1 MSVITA
7 KGKQA
12 KESAEAKKL
21 DLKNVFIRLKD
32 GESVKVRLLSAE
44 DYVEY
49 KAHGDFNL
57 GIYTTPCLV
66 PAGQKCAMCEASK
79 SGVEEFERIYARK
92 RYLFIF
98 ADLVSGDIRVFD
110 ASKNQATSLITEIE
124 DLANDYDLSETIF
137 EFARKGTK
145 TGTTYSLK
153 VVPEKR
159 VTASDRENFEKF
171 DGKDV
176 EISFYEAVL
185 QARTYEQQ
193 VQSLKDAGFPVEAH
207 FDVDLSTLNNNDP
220 KGGDAT
226 PIDDEDETSI
236 I

>member
-1 MSVITA
+1 MSIITA

-12 KESAEAKKL
+12 KQSAEAKKV

-32 GESVKVRLLSAE
+32 GESIKVRLISAE

-57 GIYTTPCLV
+57 GIYTTPCLA
-66 PAGQKCAMCEASK
+66 PTGQKCAMCEASK
-79 SGVEEFERIYARK
+79 SGVEDFERVYAKK
-92 RYLFIF
+92 RYLFVF
-98 ADLVSGDIRVFD
+98 ADLNSGELRVFD
-110 ASKNQATSLITEIE
+110 ASKNQATTLITEIE

-137 EFARKGTK
+137 EFSRKGTK
-145 TGTTYSLK
+145 TGTTYALK

-159 VTASDRENFEKF
+159 VTASDRDNFDKF
-171 DGKDV
+171 DGQEV
-176 EISFYEAVL
+176 EIYFYETVL

-207 FDVDLSTLNNNDP
+207 FNVDLSKVNESNS
-220 KGGDAT
+220 GDAT
-226 PIDDEDETSI
+226 PIDDEDEVSVI
-236 I
+236 